1 LLNKLQHMHY
11 LISFDPV
18 FLNLGPL
25 KIHWYAITYLIGF
38 AFFILL
44 GNYQVKH
51 SNTSWTKDHV
61 SDFLFYGAL
70 GVIFGGRI
78 GWVLFYSDTSLIEDP
93 LLPFKVQGGGM
104 SFHGGLAG
112 VMIAMLYFKHKTKK
126 GFFEIADFVAP
137 LCAIGIGSVR
147 IGNFINGELW
157 GRLTDKPWAM
167 IFPDSLPNALWN
179 TPIEKLQ
186 ELNQQGLLSEFARHP
201 SPLYEAFLEGFVT
214 FIIVWF
220 VAKKSTRPGIVSG
233 LFLLCYAASRFT
245 VEFFREPDENRGFIA
260 FDWMTMGQLLTIP
273 IIILGLIFM
282 SGILTKQSK

>member
-1 LLNKLQHMHY
+1 MHY

-18 FLNLGPL
+18 FFNLGPL

-51 SNTSWTKDHV
+51 SKTTWTKEQV

-70 GVIFGGRI
+70 GVILGGRV
-78 GWVLFYSDTSLIEDP
+78 GWVLFYSDTSLLEDP

-112 VMIAMLYFKHKTKK
+112 VFIAMFYFKHKTKK
-126 GFFEIADFVAP
+126 GFFEISDFVAP

-167 IFPDSLPNALWN
+167 IFPDSLPDHLWN
-179 TPIEKLQ
+179 QPLERLQ
-186 ELNQQGLLSEFARHP
+186 ELNSQGALDAFTRHP
-201 SPLYEAFLEGFVT
+201 SALYEAFLEGFVT

-220 VAKKSTRPGIVSG
+220 IAKRFKRPGIVSG
-233 LFLLCYAASRFT
+233 TFLLCYAISRFT
-245 VEFFREPDENRGFIA
+245 VEFFREPDENRGYIL
-260 FDWMTMGQLLTIP
+260 FDWMTMGQ
-273 IIILGLIFM
+273 
-282 SGILTKQSK
+282 ILTLPIFFFGFLFISGLLNKKQAK

>member
-1 LLNKLQHMHY
+1 MHY
-11 LISFDPV
+11 LVSFDPV

-38 AFFILL
+38 AFFVLL

-51 SNTSWTKDHV
+51 DNTSWTKDEV

-70 GVIFGGRI
+70 GVILGGRL
-78 GWVLFYSDTSLIEDP
+78 GWVLFYSDTSLLDDP

-104 SFHGGLAG
+104 SFHGGLIG
-112 VMIAMLYFKHKTKK
+112 VIVAITYFKYKTQK
-126 GFFEIADFVAP
+126 GFFEIADFVTP

-167 IFPDSLPNALWN
+167 IFPDSLPGNLWN
-179 TPIEKLQ
+179 KPLEELS
-186 ELNQQGLLSEFARHP
+186 ELNQKGLLSEFARHP
-201 SPLYEAFLEGFVT
+201 SPLYEAFLEGFLT

-220 VAKKSTRPGIVSG
+220 FAKRIKRPGFVSG
-233 LFLLCYAASRFT
+233 IFLLCYAFSRFT
-245 VEFFREPDENRGFIA
+245 VEFFRQPDANRGFIA
-260 FDWMTMGQLLTIP
+260 FDWMTMGQILTLP
-273 IIILGLIFM
+273 LFLLGLLFI
-282 SGILTKQSK
+282 SGVFNNKT